1 MTCLVCFVLTRLN
14 WKRLCYAMQVYPGKC
29 SVSSGFGPLQEVLPF
44 PEAAIRC
51 FPDLCLSVAVLLH
64 FSRVQLNFLSVPLL
78 DAEVI
83 LPLIPKEKSA

>member
-1 MTCLVCFVLTRLN
+1 
-14 WKRLCYAMQVYPGKC
+14 MQVYPGKC

-64 FSRVQLNFLSVPLL
+64 FSRVQLKLL
-78 DAEVI
+78 VS
-83 LPLIPKEKSA
+83 PTSGC